1 MVATFGGWVEFT
13 SHRRERV
20 YSAYFSNT
28 QKLVSHCTL
37 TALAYISAKYRFLI
51 SRAKV
56 PFFSFS
62 LDEGSE
68 SVDSLCNIKKSRAWE
83 SPTPLNLR

>member
-1 MVATFGGWVEFT
+1 VVGLSSLHIE
-13 SHRRERV
+13 ERLWYSV
-20 YSAYFSNT
+20 YFFNT
-28 QKLVSHCTL
+28 QELLSHCTL

-51 SRAKV
+51 SWAKV

-68 SVDSLCNIKKSRAWE
+68 
-83 SPTPLNLR
+83 